1 MIHLRPYNFHIIQLL
16 IQILYKH
23 LDKFNTKLDEII
35 IHAINKNNTNSYNME
50 KIHAINNINVQ
61 QQQQYAKKY
70 MQSTT

>member
-1 MIHLRPYNFHIIQLL
+1 MIHHRPYNFHIFQLL

-50 KIHAINNINVQ
+50 KIQKQHRQLQYGKNTCNQ
-61 QQQQYAKKY
+61 QQQ
-70 MQSTT
+70 